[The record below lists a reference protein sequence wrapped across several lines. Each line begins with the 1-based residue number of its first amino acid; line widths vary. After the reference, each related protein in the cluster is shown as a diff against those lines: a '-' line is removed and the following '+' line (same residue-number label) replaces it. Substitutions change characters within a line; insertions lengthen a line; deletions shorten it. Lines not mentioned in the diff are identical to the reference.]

1 MKGLIK
7 TKSDKSKKAHRAPDR
22 NNGRPAEVDP
32 RIIQALLEGVDE
44 PQGVL
49 AGRM

>member
-1 MKGLIK
+1 MKGLIE
-7 TKSDKSKKAHRAPDR
+7 TKSSKSKKALRASDQ
-22 NNGRPAEVDP
+22 NNGRRAEVDP

-49 AGRM
+49 AGRK